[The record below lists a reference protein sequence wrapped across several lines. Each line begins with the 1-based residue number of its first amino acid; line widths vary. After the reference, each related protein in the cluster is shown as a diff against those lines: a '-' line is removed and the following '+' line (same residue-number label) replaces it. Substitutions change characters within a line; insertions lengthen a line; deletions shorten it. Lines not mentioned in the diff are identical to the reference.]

1 MTNMGTLTL
10 KIQPPAP
17 SYSSHPHKLPDPF
30 LVTVDSLTTVKHLK
44 QVVLQHLARSP
55 ILALPFPLPPAT
67 DLGLD
72 FDGHILNDTDTL
84 DKVFEKVD
92 CATSLP
98 HIHLIVPLSGSKGVL
113 EVNEPCSPAP
123 YFHNQFTSPAPV
135 STYYSHESTSPSRQ
149 RTTTIT
155 STPAEESSTPTP
167 GTIEWCQNNMAEGS
181 PMSSVPEKRA
191 AYPVPPAYPALYP
204 QVLAP
209 FQYQYVLVNGMPYL
223 APSYYIP
230 HLHMQQFAISGHP
243 AAIPPSGSGFNSPV
257 NGLHQQ
263 NQPQPQREAGAAVA
277 PEENAQDQAARG
289 QRRAASLWLLLKL
302 AFGVYLFSQNGSIER
317 IVLLHI
323 AALII
328 FLHQTGRLRIVRRVP
343 RPPQEAPRDPG
354 VNAAGVAEQ
363 PPASLTNQPAT
374 LAQASSTPA
383 TISNACDASNT
394 GSSSVSKEI
403 DHSKNDGDS
412 QVSDEMNRSAKLDP
426 APAVTLGQDT
436 ATTAS
441 TITSFTP
448 PSAMET
454 TDSQNTCTVAEQI
467 GSTAAITPPAAAA
480 AAAALPEEQ
489 RVSTWRYVEH
499 GILTFV
505 ASLIPAP
512 PPENE
517 QLDANAVAAAERA
530 L

>member
-1 MTNMGTLTL
+1 MGTLTL

-17 SYSSHPHKLPDPF
+17 SYSSHPHELPDPF

-44 QVVLQHLARSP
+44 QVVLQYLARSP
-55 ILALPFPLPPAT
+55 ILALPFTLPPAT
-67 DLGLD
+67 DLGLV

-98 HIHLIVPLSGSKGVL
+98 HIHLIVPLSGSKGIL

-123 YFHNQFTSPAPV
+123 LHFNDQFTSPAPV
-135 STYYSHESTSPSRQ
+135 STYCSHELTSPSRQ
-149 RTTTIT
+149 RTTTTT
-155 STPAEESSTPTP
+155 STPAEESGTPTP
-167 GTIEWCQNNMAEGS
+167 
-181 PMSSVPEKRA
+181 
-191 AYPVPPAYPALYP
+191 
-204 QVLAP
+204 VLAP

-243 AAIPPSGSGFNSPV
+243 AAIPPSELGFNSPV

-277 PEENAQDQAARG
+277 LEGNAQDQAARG

-363 PPASLTNQPAT
+363 PPASLTNQPT
-374 LAQASSTPA
+374 TPAQASSTPA
-383 TISNACDASNT
+383 TTSNACDASNT
-394 GSSSVSKEI
+394 ASSSVSSKEI
-403 DHSKNDGDS
+403 DHSKNDDDS

-426 APAVTLGQDT
+426 APTVSLGQDT
-436 ATTAS
+436 ATTA
-441 TITSFTP
+441 
-448 PSAMET
+448 SAMET
-454 TDSQNTCTVAEQI
+454 TDSQNTCTAAEQI
-467 GSTAAITPPAAAA
+467 GSTAAITPPAAA

-499 GILTFV
+499 GILTFI

-517 QLDANAVAAAERA
+517 QQDANAVAAAERA

>member
-1 MTNMGTLTL
+1 
-10 KIQPPAP
+10 
-17 SYSSHPHKLPDPF
+17 
-30 LVTVDSLTTVKHLK
+30 
-44 QVVLQHLARSP
+44 
-55 ILALPFPLPPAT
+55 
-67 DLGLD
+67 
-72 FDGHILNDTDTL
+72 
-84 DKVFEKVD
+84 
-92 CATSLP
+92 
-98 HIHLIVPLSGSKGVL
+98 
-113 EVNEPCSPAP
+113 
-123 YFHNQFTSPAPV
+123 
-135 STYYSHESTSPSRQ
+135 
-149 RTTTIT
+149 
-155 STPAEESSTPTP
+155 
-167 GTIEWCQNNMAEGS
+167 MAEGS

-191 AYPVPPAYPALYP
+191 VYPVPPAYPAPYP
-204 QVLAP
+204 QDLAP

-243 AAIPPSGSGFNSPV
+243 TAIPRSGLGFNSPV

-277 PEENAQDQAARG
+277 PEGNAQDQAARG

-343 RPPQEAPRDPG
+343 RPLQEAPRDPG

-363 PPASLTNQPAT
+363 PPASLTNQPT
-374 LAQASSTPA
+374 TPAQASSTPA
-383 TISNACDASNT
+383 TTSNACDASNT
-394 GSSSVSKEI
+394 ASSSVSSKEI

-412 QVSDEMNRSAKLDP
+412 QVADDMNRSVKLDP
-426 APAVTLGQDT
+426 APAVSPGQDT

-441 TITSFTP
+441 TITSFTS

-454 TDSQNTCTVAEQI
+454 TDSQNTCTAAEQI
-467 GSTAAITPPAAAA
+467 GSAAAITPPAAAA
-480 AAAALPEEQ
+480 LPEEEQ

-499 GILTFV
+499 GILTFI

-517 QLDANAVAAAERA
+517 QLDPNAVAAAERA